1 MAHELEKL
9 RFKTV
14 ESIESDDSEDEAS
27 VIIEHERSKHVKRL
41 IDSDEDRLAYRHF
54 EKNKR
59 RNP

>member
-1 MAHELEKL
+1 MTHELEKL

-27 VIIEHERSKHVKRL
+27 VIIEHERSKNMKRL
-41 IDSDEDRLAYRHF
+41 IDSDEDRLVYRYF
-54 EKNKR
+54 DKNKR